1 MLSKTP
7 YGYKVAFRIK
17 NDVDVMI
24 EMLPEEE
31 TLDTWTEMLTV
42 QVMRNVNG
50 YTLDSFYAGMKEGWM
65 EMCSR
70 GSVQIIERG
79 HEGLQPTLI
88 WSQICA
94 LNRETGQPENTWFK
108 LSIPNGVLVL
118 VQKTFRFTP
127 TDDDIATWLDF
138 LRDVRVD
145 HRLQALH

>member
-1 MLSKTP
+1 
-7 YGYKVAFRIK
+7 
-17 NDVDVMI
+17 
-24 EMLPEEE
+24 
-31 TLDTWTEMLTV
+31 
-42 QVMRNVNG
+42 
-50 YTLDSFYAGMKEGWM
+50 M

-70 GSVQIIERG
+70 GSVQIIEQG

-94 LNRETGQPENTWFK
+94 LNREAGQPENTWFK

-118 VQKTFRFTP
+118 VQKAFRFTP